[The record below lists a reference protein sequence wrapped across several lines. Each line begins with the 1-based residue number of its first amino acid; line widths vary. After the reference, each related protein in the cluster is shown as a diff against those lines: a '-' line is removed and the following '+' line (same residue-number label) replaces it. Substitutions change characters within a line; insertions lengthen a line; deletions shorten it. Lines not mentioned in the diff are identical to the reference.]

1 MVKKRYLYVLLFS
14 IFLLLIGYFV
24 FSPETVIYHTPIFQ
38 KTTEDQS
45 HRLTENPTLSTTPQ
59 IQDASPVLPDNL
71 APQAQTAY
79 TLWTQA
85 ELAKKTDSHRFYK
98 VSAEGQVLPDSASV
112 WQCVYDDLTGLLW
125 EVKLSDG
132 SWQDYE
138 HTYSWFQPSQTEIDR
153 LALVA
158 GSDATE
164 LPYVAKRGKADG
176 GSCYDIYCDSYHYAT
191 AFNAA
196 NICATDDWRLPYA
209 HELGYLDHESQ
220 YYPDIDTHYF
230 PNTAIAH
237 YWSRTETPK
246 ISSLAWSVD
255 FKDGFPYISE
265 KRIPYRI
272 RLVADALD
280 LSSQIIP

>member
-1 MVKKRYLYVLLFS
+1 MVKKRYLYALLLS

-24 FSPETVIYHTPIFQ
+24 FVSETAIYHTPTSQ
-38 KTTEDQS
+38 KTIEDPNQ
-45 HRLTENPTLSTTPQ
+45 RITENPILSTTPQ

-71 APQAQTAY
+71 APQERTAY

-138 HTYSWFQPSQTEIDR
+138 HTYSWFQPSQTEIDQ

-164 LPYVAKRGKADG
+164 LPYVAERGKADG

-280 LSSQIIP
+280 LSSQITP